1 MNIETLLTKYFEGET
16 TCDEE
21 RELRQFFTNGIVPE
35 QLEMYRPMFAF
46 LAEENKTN
54 KKKDTITPV
63 HGSIESSRK
72 LHPRRILLYSLGGIA
87 AGLLLLLGIA
97 GIGYPFHEKPDSY
110 VIIDGKQYTDT
121 KLIHQQAT
129 AAFEEVSLNEE
140 EVFAALFE

>member
-16 TCDEE
+16 TCEEE
-21 RELRQFFTNGIVPE
+21 RELRQFFTSGIVPE

-46 LAEENKTN
+46 LAEENKTD
-54 KKKDTITPV
+54 KKKGAVPTAHTSVDNNRI
-63 HGSIESSRK
+63 

-110 VIIDGKQYTDT
+110 VIIDGKQYTDA

-140 EVFAALFE
+140 EVFATLFE